1 MAGITTAQAKTR
13 LLESTSRN
21 VDTHSY
27 SPQYLNTVR
36 NSQTLT
42 VYPGM
47 NLKLHVSLQSSIICA
62 NRIIVLFYESIQ
74 EESLC

>member
-1 MAGITTAQAKTR
+1 MSILLPLWNTLGTVAGITTAQAKTR

-47 NLKLHVSLQSSIICA
+47 NLKLHVSHSAGNEFSI
-62 NRIIVLFYESIQ
+62 
-74 EESLC
+74 